1 MENLTLE
8 PLALVLLWLAALVA
22 GFVDAIAGGGGLITL
37 PALLASGLPPHLAL
51 GTNKLQSSFGSLSA
65 ALHYRQG
72 GLVRFR
78 ELWLGVLFTFLG
90 AAGGTAAVQALSR
103 ELLLWVIPLLLS
115 GVLIWTLVT
124 PRLGEEAHAPRLDAG
139 PWLPVAGLILG
150 FYDGFFGPGTGT
162 FWTLFMVAGLGL
174 ELKSATARTKVV
186 NFTSNITSL
195 GAFALGGHVMLLPGL
210 VMGSGQFLGARLG
223 SRLVMRRH
231 ARLIAVVFRLVVAA
245 TVVKLLWDLSGLD
258 RYRGS

>member
-1 MENLTLE
+1 MEAVALA
-8 PLALVLLWLAALVA
+8 PLSLVLLWLASLVA

-37 PALLASGLPPHLAL
+37 PALLAAGLPPHLAL

-78 ELWLGVLFTFLG
+78 EVWLGVIFTFVG
-90 AAGGTAAVQALSR
+90 AASGTIAVQALSKG
-103 ELLLWVIPLLLS
+103 LLLWVIPILLS
-115 GVLIWTLVT
+115 GVLAWTLVT
-124 PRLGEEAHAPRLDAG
+124 PRLGEEAHTPRLRESL
-139 PWLPVAGLILG
+139 WLPVAGLALG

-162 FWTLFMVAGLGL
+162 FWTLFMVAGMGM

-195 GAFALGGHVMLLPGL
+195 GAFALGGHVILLPGL

-231 ARLIAVVFRLVVAA
+231 ARLVAVVFRVVVAA
-245 TVVKLLWDLSGLD
+245 TVVKLLWDLLSKS
-258 RYRGS
+258 R